1 MDIYVLNQDNE
12 RLDIIDTYQSAIWH
26 LKYYDAGEFELYI
39 AADDYMIQL
48 LRKGNRLVR
57 DVDISADGSLHHV
70 MLVQK
75 VNLSTDEEDG
85 DYLIVT
91 GYDLKSI
98 IGQRI
103 IWNQTVLSGTVE
115 NGIKK
120 LLNENV
126 ISPSDSDRKIS
137 NFKLDFKDV
146 CNDVLQQ
153 QLTGDNLLTAVT
165 TILTEYNTGWD
176 IYIDSQGYYT
186 MTLYKGK
193 DRSIEQD
200 DIPHVVFSAK
210 NENIIDDTY
219 SIDYTKYTNVVL
231 VAGEGEGTARRR
243 AVSGKAEGLD
253 RYETYKDARDVSSNN
268 GDVSDSEYQNML
280 QAAGAKLIAESG
292 FVEKYEGSIETGS
305 IYEYVSDYWLGDVVT
320 VINKYG
326 ISANPRIT
334 EVIESVS
341 DDGVTIVPTL
351 STWIGD

>member
-1 MDIYVLNQDNE
+1 M
-12 RLDIIDTYQSAIWH
+12 
-26 LKYYDAGEFELYI
+26 
-39 AADDYMIQL
+39 
-48 LRKGNRLVR
+48 
-57 DVDISADGSLHHV
+57 
-70 MLVQK
+70 
-75 VNLSTDEEDG
+75 
-85 DYLIVT
+85 
-91 GYDLKSI
+91 
-98 IGQRI
+98 
-103 IWNQTVLSGTVE
+103 
-115 NGIKK
+115 
-120 LLNENV
+120 
-126 ISPSDSDRKIS
+126 
-137 NFKLDFKDV
+137 
-146 CNDVLQQ
+146 LQQ

-243 AVSGKAEGLD
+243 AVSGKAKGLD

-268 GDVSDSEYQNML
+268 GDVSDSQYQNML

-305 IYEYVSDYWLGDVVT
+305 IYEYGSDYGLGDVVT